1 MNHSSTP
8 NIIKILSNNEA
19 IAEISDEYYSYLTS
33 YDISENNI
41 TDKAPLNFM
50 WIGFIRILF
59 PNSKIIHCERNPKD
73 NCVSLYK
80 NVFEGGI
87 NFCYTQKEL
96 AEFYNLY
103 LDLMKFWQSYLPN
116 DFLNIKYEEIINN
129 PEIEIKK
136 MLDYCDLNWEENCLN
151 FSNNKTPIKTASIG
165 QARNSIYSTSVKSFT
180 KYEVVLNDLFRS
192 LQKKSPS

>member
-1 MNHSSTP
+1 
-8 NIIKILSNNEA
+8 
-19 IAEISDEYYSYLTS
+19 
-33 YDISENNI
+33 
-41 TDKAPLNFM
+41 M

-87 NFCYTQKEL
+87 NFCYTQEEL

-103 LDLMKFWQSYLPN
+103 LDLMKFWQSSLPN

-180 KYEVVLNDLFRS
+180 RYEIFLSDLFRS
-192 LQKKSPS
+192 IQKKAPDKLGLLNI